1 MKRSGPIQ
9 RRTPLRSVGGPTRRT
24 ASPRPRREA
33 LPTDWHEARV
43 KVRREG
49 ACRVCGARPDDT
61 DVKAIEAA
69 HVIPGRLHDDRDP
82 TGRRVVRADD
92 VVPLCTRWAG
102 KGCHT
107 RYDEHALD
115 LAPFLTDVE
124 RERAEVVAGEPGR
137 AARIITGRA
146 AA

>member
-1 MKRSGPIQ
+1 MKRSAPL
-9 RRTPLRSVGGPTRRT
+9 RRVTPLRSVGGPTRRGG
-24 ASPRPRREA
+24 SIRPRREA
-33 LPTDWHEARV
+33 HPPDWHEARL
-43 KVRREG
+43 KVRHEG

-69 HVIPGRLHDDRDP
+69 HVIPGRLHDDRDA
-82 TGRRVVRADD
+82 TGRRVVRAVD

-107 RYDEHALD
+107 LYDEHALD
-115 LAPFLTDVE
+115 LAPFLTAME
-124 RERAEVVAGEPGR
+124 RERAEHVAGAGR
-137 AARIITGRA
+137 ALRIISGRA

>member
-1 MKRSGPIQ
+1 MKRSAPL
-9 RRTPLRSVGGPTRRT
+9 RRTTPLRSVGGPTRST
-24 ASPRPRREA
+24 GSNRPRREA
-33 LPTDWHEARV
+33 LPPDWHEARL
-43 KVRREG
+43 KVRQEG
-49 ACRVCGARPDDT
+49 ACRVCGALPTDG

-69 HVIPGRLHDDRDP
+69 HVIPGRLHDDRDA
-82 TGRRVVRADD
+82 TGRRVVRAVD

-115 LAPFLTDVE
+115 LAPHLTE
-124 RERAEVVAGEPGR
+124 AEVARAVEVAGAGR